1 MLRSY
6 LDWLL
11 FDNFSLRGFKAVVFL
26 VCFCPMRY
34 SASKINGD
42 HLRVGITAIQV
53 SDPCSET
60 LLVVDVAVG
69 CLEPIVNN
77 FV

>member
-1 MLRSY
+1 M
-6 LDWLL
+6 
-11 FDNFSLRGFKAVVFL
+11 VFL

-34 SASKINGD
+34 SASKINDD

-69 CLEPIVNN
+69 CLEPIINN